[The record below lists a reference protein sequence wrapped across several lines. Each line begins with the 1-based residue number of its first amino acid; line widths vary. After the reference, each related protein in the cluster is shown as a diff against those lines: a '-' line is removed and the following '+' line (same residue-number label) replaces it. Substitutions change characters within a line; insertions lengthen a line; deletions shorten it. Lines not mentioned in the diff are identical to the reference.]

1 MGKFMNYDW
10 SENIDTVD
18 WNELVELYRRAP
30 LGAKNP
36 DDLKT
41 VFTNSR
47 YRCFVRDHGKLIAVG
62 RALADGAD
70 CSYICDVAILP
81 EYQGK
86 GLGKAIILEL
96 VERSK
101 GHKKIILYSV
111 IGKEPFYQKLGFR
124 RMTSAM
130 AIFENQELA
139 LSGGYISEE

>member
-1 MGKFMNYDW
+1 MNYDW

-18 WNELVELYRRAP
+18 WNELVELYHRAP
-30 LGAKNP
+30 LGTKNP

-47 YRCFVRDHGKLIAVG
+47 YRFFVREHGKLIAVG

-81 EYQGK
+81 EYQRK

-96 VERSK
+96 VKRSK
-101 GHKKIILYSV
+101 GHQKIILYSV

-130 AIFENQELA
+130 AIFQNQEMA
-139 LSGGYISEE
+139 LRGGYISED